1 MAKPPFSNNKF
12 SLEGMRDQNG
22 QLMELKVSAWVNPS
36 NDDRDDMEK
45 QKLAAHVSQLIIDN
59 DLTMR
64 LQVEH
69 RSGPDYN
76 AWPTL
81 GYFNLFP
88 NKPREAAAVQQP
100 TAPALTPAPPL
111 PTTPTMPTPTTP
123 IVPGGS
129 NG

>member
-36 NDDRDDMEK
+36 KDDRDDMEK

-88 NKPREAAAVQQP
+88 NKNYSK
-100 TAPALTPAPPL
+100 LLLLFFFLLFIFFFFYFSPL
-111 PTTPTMPTPTTP
+111 FYSPFVF
-123 IVPGGS
+123 VPS
-129 NG
+129 F